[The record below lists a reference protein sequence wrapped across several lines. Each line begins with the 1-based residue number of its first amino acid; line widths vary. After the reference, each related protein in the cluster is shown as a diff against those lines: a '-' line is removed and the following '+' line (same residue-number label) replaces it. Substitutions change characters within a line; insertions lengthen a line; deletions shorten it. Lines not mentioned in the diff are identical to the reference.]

1 MIHGAGEWG
10 AAGRGLGWGAWGS
23 ERRGKRNGAPP
34 LSAEEKALGSVSSCL
49 TPPVEEMGSLSPH
62 SFQGPRGCSR
72 LSLWKKLLP
81 NSYVLIMMAQEGAAL
96 TILGR
101 KPVAGGSGRG
111 QRSGPR
117 GPQIHQGLDTDRHTH
132 THSETPTCKEP
143 PGARLGPDPLQQQPG
158 GDGARGR
165 HCKPRLSP
173 VRPCCPAALPHT
185 RQGPAPL
192 TASTAP
198 SATWR

>member
-62 SFQGPRGCSR
+62 SFSR
-72 LSLWKKLLP
+72 AQRLFPVEPLEEAFAE
-81 NSYVLIMMAQEGAAL
+81 LIRADHDG
-96 TILGR
+96 
-101 KPVAGGSGRG
+101 AGGGGLDDPREEACGGRERPG
-111 QRSGPR
+111 SEVRSR

-143 PGARLGPDPLQQQPG
+143 SGARLGPDPLQQQPG